1 MEQATAWCTPLAKK
15 RLTIGEITLFGI
27 LAAMTFGAKVAMS
40 YLPNI
45 EPVTL
50 FLLVFGAV
58 FEKKAIFV
66 TYAYVA
72 AEVLFYGI
80 GLWNIN
86 YLYIWLI
93 PMLLGWWLRRL
104 RHPLIWAMLSGL
116 FGMLFGA
123 FCALVDVCIGGLGY
137 AISKWISG
145 IPFDIAHCIGNFV
158 MAAVLYYP
166 LRSLTEKLYKKT
178 KA

>member
-1 MEQATAWCTPLAKK
+1 MAKGK
-15 RLTIGEITLFGI
+15 LTIGQIVLFGV

-58 FEKKAIFV
+58 FGWRAFFIV
-66 TYAYVA
+66 YAYVG
-72 AEVLFYGI
+72 AEILFYGI
-80 GLWNIN
+80 GLWNLN

-93 PMLLGWWLRRL
+93 PVAVGWLLRRVRNPIL
-104 RHPLIWAMLSGL
+104 WALVSGV

-123 FCALVDVCIGGLGY
+123 FCAPVDLCIGGVGY
-137 AISKWISG
+137 AVRKWLSG
-145 IPFDIAHCIGNFV
+145 IPFDIDHCVGNFV
-158 MAAVLYYP
+158 LAAVLFVL
-166 LRSLTEKLYKKT
+166 LRKLTERLDGKIRT
-178 KA
+178 

>member
-1 MEQATAWCTPLAKK
+1 MRASKK
-15 RLTIGEITLFGI
+15 ALSIREITLFGL
-27 LAAMTFGAKVAMS
+27 LAAMTFGAKFAMS

-58 FEKKAIFV
+58 FGRKAIFI

-93 PMLLGWWLRRL
+93 PTLLGWWLRQWNN
-104 RHPLIWAMLSGL
+104 PLLWALVGGS
-116 FGMLFGA
+116 FGMLFGL
-123 FCALVDVCIGGLGY
+123 FCAPVDLCIGGAEY
-137 AISKWISG
+137 AMSKWISG
-145 IPFDIAHCIGNFV
+145 IPFDIAHCIGNFA

-166 LRSLTEKLYKKT
+166 LSSLIERLHNKMR
-178 KA
+178 

>member
-1 MEQATAWCTPLAKK
+1 MAKK
-15 RLTIGEITLFGI
+15 RLTIREITLFGI

-58 FEKKAIFV
+58 FGKKAIFIV
-66 TYAYVA
+66 YAYVM
-72 AEVLFYGI
+72 AEILFYGI
-80 GLWNIN
+80 GVWNLN

-93 PMLLGWWLRRL
+93 PALLGWWLQRL
-104 RHPLIWAMLSGL
+104 WNPLIWAMLSGL

-123 FCALVDVCIGGLGY
+123 FCAPVDLCIGGVGY
-137 AISKWISG
+137 AVSKWISG
-145 IPFDIAHCIGNFV
+145 IPFDIAHCVGNFV
-158 MAAVLYYP
+158 LAAVLFVP
-166 LRSLTEKLYKKT
+166 LRKLTERLYGKIRT
-178 KA
+178 